1 MPFFRAGPGIYFFAH
16 VPKCAGSSVEDY
28 LRDRFGRPGFVDN
41 RFVQRPEAE
50 RWTRTSPQ
58 HADWATVERLFGPDF
73 FDGAFA
79 VVRHPLSR
87 AVSAYHFQV
96 EVEKTAPA
104 GIGFGDWLQEMRA
117 RQAREPFA
125 IDNHF
130 RPQVD
135 FLPPGCALFHLEHG
149 VDALVPYLDRLTGTT
164 GGPRAIGH
172 ANRRGGGSGGG
183 KDRGKAAPDPAAV
196 ALVAEIYAED
206 FRRLGYR
213 PDSPDPAAA
222 PPALDPRSVAEAAAD
237 RARSARPDR
246 RLVAR
251 VRRKVRR
258 WAGA

>member
-117 RQAREPFA
+117 RQAREPWTSPRDPPCLA
-125 IDNHF
+125 
-130 RPQVD
+130 PPCS
-135 FLPPGCALFHLEHG
+135 LPH
-149 VDALVPYLDRLTGTT
+149 
-164 GGPRAIGH
+164 PRASL
-172 ANRRGGGSGGG
+172 N
-183 KDRGKAAPDPAAV
+183 
-196 ALVAEIYAED
+196 
-206 FRRLGYR
+206 
-213 PDSPDPAAA
+213 
-222 PPALDPRSVAEAAAD
+222 
-237 RARSARPDR
+237 
-246 RLVAR
+246 AR
-251 VRRKVRR
+251 VSSYISGQTRMR
-258 WAGA
+258 